1 MPSPLFLSSYV
12 IRFGILAS
20 DYVLTLFSSRLGW
33 FLERFHSN
41 FFFSIL
47 VSVVFFGGGFFL
59 VVSWEME
66 MKKANMGMST
76 VITSLNIIFQHDA
89 LQNVTRAG
97 QLVGHNLR
105 IQLQEMLHGQDS
117 KLSQHSDEIKAATE
131 GHVMFLHPE
140 VLLN

>member
-47 VSVVFFGGGFFL
+47 VSVVFFFGGVLSCSF
-59 VVSWEME
+59 
-66 MKKANMGMST
+66 MGDGNEKGEYGYEYCHYFS
-76 VITSLNIIFQHDA
+76 
-89 LQNVTRAG
+89 
-97 QLVGHNLR
+97 
-105 IQLQEMLHGQDS
+105 
-117 KLSQHSDEIKAATE
+117 
-131 GHVMFLHPE
+131 
-140 VLLN
+140 